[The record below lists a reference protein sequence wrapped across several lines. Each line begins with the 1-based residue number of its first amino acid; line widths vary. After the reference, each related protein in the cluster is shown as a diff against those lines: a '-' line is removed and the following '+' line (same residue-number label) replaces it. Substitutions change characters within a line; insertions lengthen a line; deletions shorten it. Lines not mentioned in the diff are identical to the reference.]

1 MAPKTATR
9 PRRRSATSASATRRP
24 RRSAA
29 RNTNAASNAA
39 SNGDAGV
46 QVPPKAEVPLTPT
59 GTLEWVATD
68 LIEVPKE
75 RHKRR
80 SRARQD
86 ETTRSIAKIGIQTP
100 LKLAK
105 TEDGRYELV
114 AGEGRLIGAR
124 AVGLEKV
131 PAYVEAK
138 DTKRDAAITAAENMV
153 REDFSPAEEAD
164 AIKSLLDQGYRQS
177 EVPVITGMS
186 AKRVTARLALVEMSE
201 EVRSAYGHG
210 GLPASTAQTMKEWF
224 DGSPAIA
231 ETIAKIAAKD
241 VGVIAKE
248 LADRPGYVLTNLGRF
263 MQLARLRGKA
273 PFVASLR
280 RGDRHGRT
288 LEWDPKDR
296 DAIKLKGKDG
306 KWFRELAEKANY
318 WDRPKLRFTDE
329 DLDAAAAIGVAFS
342 ERGEHGQVWIH
353 DRGWLTDYVND
364 TVLPRLR
371 AEAEK
376 AEQTK
381 AQTTKAAKG
390 AGGDLT
396 KIHPSDLARKLSA
409 KFTRELKPRA
419 HSANLDLATALL
431 NHISTVTLTKDVAVF
446 FAYQVLGRPNST
458 DQYGWQNRSSR
469 AYAECLARVMPNLIG
484 VEEKKLKTPGKVKR
498 TVVYLDGAEAEKRM
512 WEFIDGAK
520 SAEEVIGRTLIV
532 FAAASRFVRECGPN
546 GKTPQQQT
554 PDHPKAVKALERIIA
569 KVVPASVK
577 RIEREKVAYD
587 ADAEAKEMIAEAK
600 GKKAGRRSAPQP
612 ATGKP
617 ALAVVPD
624 PEDSAPETVEETD
637 EQPPQAEEL
646 PLAA

>member
-1 MAPKTATR
+1 MAPQTATK
-9 PRRRSATSASATRRP
+9 PRRRNITRASSTRRP
-24 RRSAA
+24 RRTAA
-29 RNTNAASNAA
+29 RNTNAAN
-39 SNGDAGV
+39 NGDGA
-46 QVPPKAEVPLTPT
+46 QPPKAVPVTPT

-68 LIEVPKE
+68 LIEVPE
-75 RHKRR
+75 QRHKRR
-80 SRARQD
+80 SRARQQ
-86 ETTRSIAKIGIQTP
+86 ETTRSIASIGIQTP

-124 AVGLEKV
+124 EVGLEKV

-153 REDFSPAEEAD
+153 REDFSAAEEAD
-164 AIKSLLDQGYRQS
+164 AIKSLIDQGFRQQ
-177 EVPVITGMS
+177 EIPAITGMS

-224 DGSPAIA
+224 DGNPAIP

-241 VGVIAKE
+241 VSVIAKE

-263 MQLARLRGKA
+263 MELARLRGKA

-288 LEWDPKDR
+288 LEWDPEDR
-296 DAIKLKGKDG
+296 DAIKLKGPDG

-342 ERGEHGQVWIH
+342 ERGEHGQVRIH
-353 DRGWLTDYVND
+353 DRAWLTDYVNE

-376 AEQTK
+376 AEQAK
-381 AQTTKAAKG
+381 ADTTKAAKG
-390 AGGDLT
+390 GGGDLR
-396 KIHPSDLARKLSA
+396 KISPSELARKLRA

-431 NHISTVTLTKDVAVF
+431 NHLSTVTLTKEVAVF
-446 FAYQVLGRPNST
+446 FAYQALGRPSSNEL
-458 DQYGWQNRSSR
+458 YGSVNRSSR

-484 VEEKKLKTPGKVKR
+484 VEEKKLKTPGKVKK

-512 WEFIDGAK
+512 WEFVEGAK

-546 GKTPQQQT
+546 GKTPLQQT

-577 RIEREKVAYD
+577 RIEREKADYD

-600 GKKAGRRSAPQP
+600 GKKAGKRAAPEP

-617 ALAVVPD
+617 ALAAVPD
-624 PEDSAPETVEETD
+624 PEDTSAEATEEAD